1 VSEALGRS
9 RTSGPPWSAGVSSV
23 HTQADTGVGTR
34 PAPGRLT
41 VGVSGRRRNAA
52 VAVCENGVLTASCE
66 QERLIRV
73 RGVPLE
79 PHTFP
84 VEALSAVLGLAG
96 DRPASDVQ
104 HFAVAEDAIVLPH
117 GTPVVHVEHHLAHA
131 ASAFYASPFRRAA
144 VLVCDEHSS
153 PELSVWVADGERLS
167 RHRRSGTA
175 GLASLYSACTQLF
188 GFRPGQEHQLE
199 ALARLH
205 PGAETGRLEG
215 SIGYRDGDVWTS
227 PGWSGLLAEWLDE
240 ENGRDPIRHR
250 AHVASAFQ
258 RHLGRV
264 LLDVAGEVRAST
276 GMRHLCLAGGLF
288 YNTFFNTVVRQS
300 GLFDDVT
307 VAPNPGNAGLAAGA
321 ALVASQVDGHPP
333 TRAASPFLGPG
344 YGAEEI
350 KRTLDNCKL
359 SYECLSEGETIAAT
373 VDALQRGRLVGWF
386 QGRMEWAHRALG
398 NRSILASPCSAYV
411 LDNLNVF
418 LKQRESHRTYG
429 LSVRESDVD
438 RWFVGPPVSRFMEY
452 EYEVRD
458 RERLRHVLPWG
469 ATTLRVQTVPDCD
482 ESRRYWLLHKMFG
495 EATGLP
501 ILVNTSFNGFSEPIV
516 CSPRDAIRVFFGT
529 GLDMLVLDRFVVWK

>member
-1 VSEALGRS
+1 
-9 RTSGPPWSAGVSSV
+9 
-23 HTQADTGVGTR
+23 
-34 PAPGRLT
+34 
-41 VGVSGRRRNAA
+41 VSGTRRNAA
-52 VAVCENGVLTASCE
+52 VAVCENGVLAASCE
-66 QERLIRV
+66 QERLTRV

-79 PHTFP
+79 PNTFP
-84 VEALSAVLGLAG
+84 AEALSAVLRLAG
-96 DRPASDVQ
+96 DRHASDVQ
-104 HFAVAEDAIVLPH
+104 NFAVAEDAVVLPH
-117 GTPVVHVEHHLAHA
+117 GTPVVYVEHHLAHA
-131 ASAFYASPFRRAA
+131 ASAFYASSFRRAA

-167 RHRRSGTA
+167 RHRRNGTA
-175 GLASLYSACTQLF
+175 GLASLYSACTRLF

-199 ALARLH
+199 ALARLD
-205 PGAETGRLEG
+205 PGAETGRLEA
-215 SIGYRDGDVWTS
+215 SMGYRDGDVWTS
-227 PGWSGLLAEWLDE
+227 PGWSRLLAAWLAE

-250 AHVASAFQ
+250 ARVASAFQ

-288 YNTFFNTVVRQS
+288 YNTFFNTVIRQS

-321 ALVASQVDGHPP
+321 ALVASHIDGHSP

-344 YGAEEI
+344 YGAEQI

-359 SYECLSEGETIAAT
+359 SYECLSEGEIIAAT

-438 RWFVGPPVSRFMEY
+438 RWFVGPPASRFMEY
-452 EYEVRD
+452 EYDVRD
-458 RERLRHVLPWG
+458 RERLRHVLPGG
-469 ATTLRVQTVPDCD
+469 ATALRVQTVPASD